1 MEAYL
6 MNPNS
11 VSLKVS
17 TQKKIIKRKGMLRIY
32 KFSWVILKMGIFL
45 KWFLLLSHRVANRRQ
60 S

>member
-17 TQKKIIKRKGMLRIY
+17 TQKKHNQKKGDVEDL
-32 KFSWVILKMGIFL
+32 
-45 KWFLLLSHRVANRRQ
+45 
-60 S
+60 